1 MLIGLYIRPSLKHDK
16 QRLNLLL
23 NSNWQF
29 LAKIKAVSF
38 SFCFPLFQELLFFIL
53 VVVDTIYGIE
63 VVSFPV
69 SLSSFSLHDFIVSL
83 NFNIIVYNVLVCNDI
98 VLSGIVLLL
107 VFIFF
112 SLLHCYIRNNLRVG
126 LEEGVFLEVGSGVPA
141 CRCWR

>member
-23 NSNWQF
+23 NSYWQF
-29 LAKIKAVSF
+29 LAKIKAVGF

-63 VVSFPV
+63 VVTFPV

-83 NFNIIVYNVLVCNDI
+83 NFNIIVYNVLVCNNI

-141 CRCWR
+141 YRCWR

>member
-29 LAKIKAVSF
+29 LAKIKAVGF

-63 VVSFPV
+63 VVTFPV

-83 NFNIIVYNVLVCNDI
+83 NFNIIVYNVLVCNNI

-141 CRCWR
+141 YRCWR